1 MLLSPSYIVT
11 LLIEVNTSKDATIG
25 LLIREYNTRDIARMF
40 AETLRWVHFAI
51 SIFRR
56 ESACCDRVKNPDRL
70 IYRLLMA
77 AKEVSE
83 LGAIVVVVNATQCS
97 IRPQRQVS
105 WWLLCLEFRREY
117 VSNFGK
123 LKSLSSLGVRCGC
136 CAAVLYCQSGGRGG
150 AGSALAAATQG
161 HRS

>member
-1 MLLSPSYIVT
+1 MLQSDFLSENTIPVT
-11 LLIEVNTSKDATIG
+11 LHGCLQRHCDG
-25 LLIREYNTRDIARMF
+25 C
-40 AETLRWVHFAI
+40 TLQLI

-56 ESACCDRVKNPDRL
+56 ESACCDRVECPDRL
-70 IYRLLMA
+70 MYCLLIA

-123 LKSLSSLGVRCGC
+123 LKSLSSLGARCGC

-150 AGSALAAATQG
+150 VSPGRRRTGSQELKN
-161 HRS
+161 